1 MDSLAADTVPGPPDT
16 PAPAAADSVELSPDS
31 VAADT
36 TGPNLDSLRIAE
48 LLTQRPTVYRQ
59 VIIVLTEAMIPDTR
73 YVVEATVRSLQNI
86 ANTTERL
93 LIIPPAP
100 PPPDSS

>member
-1 MDSLAADTVPGPPDT
+1 M
-16 PAPAAADSVELSPDS
+16 
-31 VAADT
+31 
-36 TGPNLDSLRIAE
+36 
-48 LLTQRPTVYRQ
+48 YRQ
-59 VIIVLTEAMIPDTR
+59 VIIVLTEAMIADTR